1 GLASSLAAPGRL
13 VNTGTRA
20 LVPEAVNRERAMP
33 ATSVGSGAGPAASGD
48 TVTAALAAV
57 LVSTSSVA
65 LTAHTSC
72 WPASSMGG
80 TYVAPVAP
88 SSTAPFTTLHWSAKE
103 IGP

>member
-1 GLASSLAAPGRL
+1 
-13 VNTGTRA
+13 
-20 LVPEAVNRERAMP
+20 MP
-33 ATSVGSGAGPAASGD
+33 ATSVGTGAGRAD

-72 WPASSMGG
+72 WPASSVGG

-88 SSTAPFTTLHWSAKE
+88 SIVAPFRTLHW
-103 IGP
+103 